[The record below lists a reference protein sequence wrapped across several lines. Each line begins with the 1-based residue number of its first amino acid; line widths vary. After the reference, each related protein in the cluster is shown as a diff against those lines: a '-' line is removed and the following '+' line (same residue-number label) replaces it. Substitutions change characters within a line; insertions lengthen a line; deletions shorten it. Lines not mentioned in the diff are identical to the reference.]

1 MPISR
6 TGLSSLMGYAP
17 GGAVDL
23 IDEPF
28 NDDEVSQLSNEN
40 LLSLLSSSDEPSMQ
54 EQFAEYQNILNGIYP
69 ERRPASGYDL
79 ASAIGKGLLAQ
90 QQEKMPSIGRGIG
103 IGFSEFNKLQKEIE
117 EKQREEK
124 QKRDLTA
131 LGLVTKK
138 KSEVAGRGQAF
149 YRTKDGV
156 YREYSFPDGVYYIG
170 PKGKLPLSDFNTLYP
185 DRELT
190 SSTELESKL
199 PTYEQFVKLKDK
211 AINDELSL
219 RQIERYSESVK
230 TLTDLEK
237 GGATGFGLLALEF
250 SRGMK
255 TLFGDYKKITPAEVA
270 ELLAKGQ
277 LQGLIGQFRTSVVG
291 PGVMT
296 EQDAARI
303 INYFG
308 GDIGMLTNPVAIA
321 SALKNIYQD
330 KYQAYE
336 SSVESYNEVPRV
348 SIFKNF
354 KKLEKKDLDLSI
366 FDVEDMGIPPN
377 AKLIETMADGSLKYH
392 DSMTSTTYILD
403 PNGGI
408 IEKQEQLPNIGGE
421 AGSGII
427 LDVDNPT

>member
-1 MPISR
+1 
-6 TGLSSLMGYAP
+6 MGYAP

-40 LLSLLSSSDEPSMQ
+40 LISLLSSGDEPSMQ
-54 EQFAEYQNILNGIYP
+54 EQFAEYQNILKGIYP
-69 ERRPASGYDL
+69 ERRPAGGYDL

-392 DSMTSTTYILD
+392 DSVTSTTYILD

-421 AGSGII
+421 AGSSII

>member
-1 MPISR
+1 
-6 TGLSSLMGYAP
+6 MGYAP

>member
-1 MPISR
+1 
-6 TGLSSLMGYAP
+6 MGYAP

-354 KKLEKKDLDLSI
+354 KKLDKKDLDLSI

>member
-1 MPISR
+1 MPMSR

-40 LLSLLSSSDEPSMQ
+40 LISLLSSSDEPSMQ
-54 EQFAEYQNILNGIYP
+54 EQFAEYQNILKGIYP

-230 TLTDLEK
+230 TLTDPKK
-237 GGATGFGLLALEF
+237 GGATGFCLLALEF

-354 KKLEKKDLDLSI
+354 KKLDKKDLDLSI

-392 DSMTSTTYILD
+392 DSVTSTTYILD

-408 IEKQEQLPNIGGE
+408 IEKQEKLPDLGGDVANNIL
-421 AGSGII
+421 